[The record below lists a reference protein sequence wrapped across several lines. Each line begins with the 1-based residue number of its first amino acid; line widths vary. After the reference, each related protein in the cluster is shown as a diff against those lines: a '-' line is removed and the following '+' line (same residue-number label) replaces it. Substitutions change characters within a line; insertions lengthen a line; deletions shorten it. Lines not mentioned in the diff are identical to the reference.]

1 VTEFLSDPT
10 TLWVAILLVILLVVL
25 TGGPKKG

>member
-1 VTEFLSDPT
+1 MAEILSDPT

-25 TGGPKKG
+25 TGGPKRG